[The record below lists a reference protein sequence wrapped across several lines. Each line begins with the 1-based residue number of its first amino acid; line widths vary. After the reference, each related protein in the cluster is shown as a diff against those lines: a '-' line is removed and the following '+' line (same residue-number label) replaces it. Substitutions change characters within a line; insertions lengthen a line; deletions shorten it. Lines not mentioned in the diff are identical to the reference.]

1 MPTGK
6 GSGFSLLANKKQYK
20 AMTINRKM
28 RIQNKMNQLRTR
40 ADIYMAEIR
49 RRNMKERKNVE

>member
-6 GSGFSLLANKKQYK
+6 GKGGSLLANEKQHK

-28 RIQNKMNQLRTR
+28 RIQTKMNHLKTR
-40 ADIYMAEIR
+40 ADMHMTEIR
-49 RRNMKERKNVE
+49 RRNMKERKM